1 MPDSSDSDASRFL
14 PANDRPA
21 VMRDDAALNLTG
33 GGTQNTDQTPQ
44 RNPVFLVHGIIDRA
58 YVFNSL
64 RAFLEREGW
73 TVYALDL
80 IPNDGR
86 AGIEV
91 LAQQLAEFIDRQVG
105 RDCPID
111 VIGFSMGGLVSRY
124 YIQRLGGLDRVDHF
138 ISICAPNHGTR
149 LAFLMPLFTGIRQM
163 CPNSEFLNDLNQDA
177 IDQLGRINY
186 TSLWTPSDLMII
198 PADSA
203 RMPIGRNLPIPAK
216 MHAWTVKDESYHAEI
231 AATLLDQVDRTPD
244 QTPTPPS

>member
-1 MPDSSDSDASRFL
+1 MPDSSDSDASRFIS
-14 PANDRPA
+14 ANDPPA
-21 VMRDDAALNLTG
+21 VIHQDAAIDPTG
-33 GGTQNTDQTPQ
+33 GVTPNTDTTST

-86 AGIEV
+86 ARLEV
-91 LAQQLAEFIDRQVG
+91 LAQQLAVFIDRQVG
-105 RDCPID
+105 RDRPID
-111 VIGFSMGGLVSRY
+111 LIGFSMGGLVSRY

-149 LAFLMPLFTGIRQM
+149 LAFLMPLFAGIRQM
-163 CPNSEFLNDLNQDA
+163 CPNSDFLNDLNQDA
-177 IDQLGRINY
+177 IDQLGQINY

-216 MHAWTVKDESYHAEI
+216 MHAWTVSDARYHAEI
-231 AATLLDQVDRTPD
+231 AATLLNRVDPTSTAD
-244 QTPTPPS
+244 PTPNS

>member
-1 MPDSSDSDASRFL
+1 MSDFSASDASRFV
-14 PANDRPA
+14 PTNDQPV
-21 VMRDDAALNLTG
+21 VMRQDAAIDPAG
-33 GGTQNTDQTPQ
+33 GVAPNTDTTPT

-58 YVFNSL
+58 YVFKSL
-64 RAFLEREGW
+64 QTFLEREGW

-86 AGIEV
+86 ARIEV
-91 LAQQLAEFIDRQVG
+91 LAQQLAAFIDRQVG
-105 RDCPID
+105 CDQLID

-138 ISICAPNHGTR
+138 ISICAPNHGTH
-149 LAFLMPLFTGIRQM
+149 LALLMPLFAGIRQM
-163 CPNSEFLNDLNQDA
+163 CPNSDFLNDLNRDA
-177 IDQLGRINY
+177 IDQLGQINY

-216 MHAWTVKDESYHAEI
+216 MHAWTVSDARYHAEI
-231 AATLLDQVDRTPD
+231 AATLLDRVD
-244 QTPTPPS
+244 PSSTV

>member
-1 MPDSSDSDASRFL
+1 MPDSSDSDASRFV

-33 GGTQNTDQTPQ
+33 GGTQNTGLTPP

-58 YVFNSL
+58 YIFNSL

-105 RDCPID
+105 RDRPID

-177 IDQLGRINY
+177 IEQLGQINY

-203 RMPIGRNLPIPAK
+203 RMPIGRNLTIPAK
-216 MHAWTVKDESYHAEI
+216 MHAWTVSDARYHAEI
-231 AATLLDQVDRTPD
+231 AATLLDQVDQTSTPA
-244 QTPTPPS
+244 

>member
-1 MPDSSDSDASRFL
+1 MPDSSDSAASRST
-14 PANDRPA
+14 PTGDSAAAIP
-21 VMRDDAALNLTG
+21 DAAAI
-33 GGTQNTDQTPQ
+33 DQTAAVAPNADTAST

-86 AGIEV
+86 ARIEV

-105 RDCPID
+105 RDQPID

-124 YIQRLGGLDRVDHF
+124 YVQRLGGLDRVDHF
-138 ISICAPNHGTR
+138 ISICAPNHGTH
-149 LAFLMPLFTGIRQM
+149 LALLMPLFAGIRQM
-163 CPNSEFLNDLNQDA
+163 CPNSDFLNDLNRDA
-177 IDQLGRINY
+177 IDQLGQINY

-216 MHAWTVKDESYHAEI
+216 MHAWTVSDARYHAEI
-231 AATLLDQVDRTPD
+231 AATLLDQVNPSSTVE
-244 QTPTPPS
+244 QT